1 MIFQRRMFR
10 YVLALIAFA
19 FIGRQAF
26 ACSCIGK
33 VDVKQARK
41 KADVVMLGTVV
52 SVEQMRAYYPGV
64 FTSNPIYVERITL
77 HVEGSFKG
85 RSVPDTVVIVTWDGN
100 CGFPFELN
108 ERYLVYGN
116 RDGGNAGKPYGKK
129 VYAEKPLV
137 GRGIYWTNICM
148 RTTGDH
154 VSEVEALDGLK

>member
-1 MIFQRRMFR
+1 MPETHHMRLLPLLTF
-10 YVLALIAFA
+10 ALF
-19 FIGRQAF
+19 GSPVF

-64 FTSNPIYVERITL
+64 FTSNAIYVKRITL
-77 HVEGSFKG
+77 QVESSFKS
-85 RSVPDTVVIVTWDGN
+85 RSLRDTVAIVTWDGN

-116 RDGGNAGKPYGKK
+116 RDVGNIGKPFGKK
-129 VYAEKPLV
+129 VYAEKPLM
-137 GRGIYWTNICM
+137 GRWVFWTDICT
-148 RTTGDH
+148 RTTGDY
-154 VSEVEALDGLK
+154 VSEVEALEGLK